1 MPDQD
6 GDREIGPFGLV
17 GEIPQ
22 LGPGSGIAGV
32 RAVDDLEPARRESI
46 RDLLASIEA
55 DARLLKLL
63 VVFRD
68 HHQRDPPGGARA
80 CGTHQEQSRAGDAQR
95 LIFQ

>member
-17 GEIPQ
+17 EKSRNLALAPAL
-22 LGPGSGIAGV
+22 LGFALWMTSNP
-32 RAVDDLEPARRESI
+32 RAVSI